1 MVRSLKIRL
10 QRLEEHTIKDII
22 PIVWLTFLENGEYEV
37 RVPEY
42 RKGDKEVVMKFKTEK
57 EAWDY
62 IETTVGACIV
72 WDIPPQERSSSLTTK
87 EIEEKPKWLKKVDL
101 NWSEA
106 NRMMKVAKELPNYS
120 TLNNLGSTALN
131 LLAFRQN
138 NYQIVQR

>member
-10 QRLEEHTIKDII
+10 QRLEEHTIKDIT
-22 PIVWLTFLENGEYEV
+22 PIIWLTFLENGEYEV

-72 WDIPPQERSSSLTTK
+72 WDIPPQ
-87 EIEEKPKWLKKVDL
+87 
-101 NWSEA
+101 
-106 NRMMKVAKELPNYS
+106 
-120 TLNNLGSTALN
+120 
-131 LLAFRQN
+131 
-138 NYQIVQR
+138 

>member
-1 MVRSLKIRL
+1 MVRSLDIRL

-42 RKGDKEVVMKFKTEK
+42 RTCDKEVVMTFKSEK

-72 WDIPPQERSSSLTTK
+72 WDIPPQ
-87 EIEEKPKWLKKVDL
+87 
-101 NWSEA
+101 
-106 NRMMKVAKELPNYS
+106 
-120 TLNNLGSTALN
+120 
-131 LLAFRQN
+131 
-138 NYQIVQR
+138 

>member
-10 QRLEEHTIKDII
+10 QKLEEHTIKDITS
-22 PIVWLTFLENGEYEV
+22 IVWLTFLENGEYEV

-72 WDIPPQERSSSLTTK
+72 WDIPPQ
-87 EIEEKPKWLKKVDL
+87 
-101 NWSEA
+101 
-106 NRMMKVAKELPNYS
+106 
-120 TLNNLGSTALN
+120 
-131 LLAFRQN
+131 
-138 NYQIVQR
+138 

>member
-42 RKGDKEVVMKFKTEK
+42 RKGDKEVVMTFKSEK

-62 IETTVGACIV
+62 IETTVVACIV
-72 WDIPPQERSSSLTTK
+72 WDIPPQ
-87 EIEEKPKWLKKVDL
+87 
-101 NWSEA
+101 
-106 NRMMKVAKELPNYS
+106 
-120 TLNNLGSTALN
+120 
-131 LLAFRQN
+131 
-138 NYQIVQR
+138 

>member
-72 WDIPPQERSSSLTTK
+72 WDIPPQ
-87 EIEEKPKWLKKVDL
+87 
-101 NWSEA
+101 
-106 NRMMKVAKELPNYS
+106 
-120 TLNNLGSTALN
+120 
-131 LLAFRQN
+131 
-138 NYQIVQR
+138 

>member
-10 QRLEEHTIKDII
+10 QRLEEHTIKDIT

-42 RKGDKEVVMKFKTEK
+42 KKNSKEVVMTFKTEK

-72 WDIPPQERSSSLTTK
+72 WDIPPQ
-87 EIEEKPKWLKKVDL
+87 
-101 NWSEA
+101 
-106 NRMMKVAKELPNYS
+106 
-120 TLNNLGSTALN
+120 
-131 LLAFRQN
+131 
-138 NYQIVQR
+138 

>member
-1 MVRSLKIRL
+1 MGRSFKIRL

-72 WDIPPQERSSSLTTK
+72 WDIPPQ
-87 EIEEKPKWLKKVDL
+87 
-101 NWSEA
+101 
-106 NRMMKVAKELPNYS
+106 
-120 TLNNLGSTALN
+120 
-131 LLAFRQN
+131 
-138 NYQIVQR
+138 

>member
-37 RVPEY
+37 RVQEY
-42 RKGDKEVVMKFKTEK
+42 RKGDKEVVMTFKSEK

-72 WDIPPQERSSSLTTK
+72 WDIPPQ
-87 EIEEKPKWLKKVDL
+87 
-101 NWSEA
+101 
-106 NRMMKVAKELPNYS
+106 
-120 TLNNLGSTALN
+120 
-131 LLAFRQN
+131 
-138 NYQIVQR
+138 